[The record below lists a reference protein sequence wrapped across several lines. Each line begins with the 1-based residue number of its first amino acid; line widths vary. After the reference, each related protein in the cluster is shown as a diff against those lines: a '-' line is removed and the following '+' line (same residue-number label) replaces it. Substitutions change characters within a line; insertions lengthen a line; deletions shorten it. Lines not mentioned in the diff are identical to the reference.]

1 MSEEQA
7 AQNPLAASQ
16 RLLWDGLPETRK
28 GPKPTLTLDQIVTAA
43 IDIADAGGIDA
54 LSMRKLAAELNM
66 SPMALYR
73 YVPGKT
79 ELLHLMLDAVEALP
93 ADSAPSRDDGWR
105 EVLEASAWQGR
116 ALHLHHRW
124 LLQVNST
131 RTPIGPHSLAGMERL
146 MSGLVD
152 MPFSDQEK
160 VMVISMLDGYVTG
173 TARQEI
179 LYEQAAE
186 ESGLSDGE
194 FWAYQ
199 LPLMVQAMESG
210 NYPTM
215 ASTAEDA
222 FDGGWEET
230 FALGLKA
237 LLDGLEQEVAR
248 RQADARVEPGG

>member
-1 MSEEQA
+1 MSGEQA
-7 AQNPLAASQ
+7 GQNPLAVSQ
-16 RLLWDGLPETRK
+16 RLLWEGLPETRK
-28 GPKPTLTLDQIVTAA
+28 GPKPTLTLEQIITTA

-54 LSMRKLAAELNM
+54 LSMRRLAAKLDM

-79 ELLHLMLDAVEALP
+79 ELIHLMLDAVEARP
-93 ADSAPSRDDGWR
+93 ASSAATHDGGWR

-116 ALHLHHRW
+116 ALYLHHRW

-131 RTPIGPHSLAGMERL
+131 RTPIGPHSLAEMERL
-146 MSGLVD
+146 MSGLIE

-160 VMVISMLDGYVTG
+160 VMVMSMLDGYVTG

-194 FWAYQ
+194 FWEYQ

-215 ASTAEDA
+215 ASMAEDS

-230 FALGLKA
+230 FALGLKG
-237 LLDGLEQEVAR
+237 LLDGLELEVAR
-248 RQADARVEPGG
+248 RQTEGRTESSG

>member
-7 AQNPLAASQ
+7 ARNPLAVSQ
-16 RLLWDGLPETRK
+16 RLLWEGLPETRK
-28 GPKPTLTLDQIVTAA
+28 GPRPSLTLDQIVTAA

-54 LSMRKLAAELNM
+54 LSMRKLAAELNT

-79 ELLHLMLDAVEALP
+79 ELLHLMLDAVEVLP
-93 ADSAPSRDDGWR
+93 EDAATTPDDGWR
-105 EVLEASAWQGR
+105 EVLEAWAWRGR

-146 MSGLVD
+146 MSGLAD

-160 VMVISMLDGYVTG
+160 VMVMSLLDGYVTG

-186 ESGLSDGE
+186 ESGVSDGE
-194 FWAYQ
+194 FWEFQ
-199 LPLMVQAMESG
+199 LPLLVQAVESG
-210 NYPTM
+210 HYPTM
-215 ASTAEDA
+215 AGMAEDT

-230 FALGLKA
+230 FALGLHA
-237 LLDGLEQEVAR
+237 LLDGLELEVQR
-248 RQADARVEPGG
+248 RRAGRTPH